1 MDRLLRVALGGLQV
15 VPFEGDTGQSEMR
28 LRSKPLRWITHQLQH
43 APVGVGRER
52 QLVVAF
58 LYLAQTEHRRGRIDG
73 ISKRATTDGYDL
85 GVGSAG
91 VGPLPLDLMRISQRV
106 RCRSPYGQVV
116 RVQLFQGTTRLGDDD
131 VCILLHDRQRGP
143 KWRQ

>member
-1 MDRLLRVALGGLQV
+1 MALGGLQV

-28 LRSKPLRWITHQLQH
+28 LRRKPLPWITHQLPD

-91 VGPLPLDLMRISQRV
+91 VGPLPLDLMRITPACTLPQSV
-106 RCRSPYGQVV
+106 WTSCRGADIPG
-116 RVQLFQGTTRLGDDD
+116 RDATGR
-131 VCILLHDRQRGP
+131 
-143 KWRQ
+143 